1 MHTMKSFACGTI
13 VPGCD
18 GVVTGE
24 TDNDVLAAAHAAHAH
39 GTTEVPDG
47 VVAAIRAGITE
58 RRRVTSCTTI
68 PTTPARWVRSPLGL
82 PHD

>member
-1 MHTMKSFACGTI
+1 MKKFACAQV

-24 TDNDVLAAAHAAHAH
+24 TDDEVLAAAAEHAAAAH
-39 GTTEVPDG
+39 GMAEVPDE

-58 RRRVTSCTTI
+58 
-68 PTTPARWVRSPLGL
+68 A
-82 PHD
+82 